1 MPGTALDLNRPA
13 GSSELDEKDLW
24 HAPCQFRIQP
34 YNAIELNGEVPRV
47 EDSRLDEVQHGAIY
61 FWRSGSIKSNTN
73 FDEGAKVSLFRPA
86 IDLHKNLIKMPA
98 PSDSDERPQCVAMG
112 HR

>member
-1 MPGTALDLNRPA
+1 MPGSALDLTRPA
-13 GSSELDEKDLW
+13 GSSELEEKDLW

-73 FDEGAKVSLFRPA
+73 FDEGAKVSCSSQPLTFTKTSSKCQRQVTVTSA
-86 IDLHKNLIKMPA
+86 RNVLL
-98 PSDSDERPQCVAMG
+98 
-112 HR
+112 